1 MKNVICIMHQNFTI
15 CAMERNEMFYYVI
28 ILFALLI
35 AVSLF
40 VNFKAKRALA
50 KDKSVE
56 SEGAKPS
63 SVTKFMNGVD
73 FFLALSFLT
82 VAVNHFHVSVYTLVA
97 MALGFALGVY
107 TLYLC
112 LKLRQKQLTFSVIV
126 KLAILVLIYVL
137 YK

>member
-1 MKNVICIMHQNFTI
+1 MLLTVSN
-15 CAMERNEMFYYVI
+15 CAMESCNTTYYV
-28 ILFALLI
+28 LVVFVLLLALLFI
-35 AVSLF
+35 VD
-40 VNFKAKRALA
+40 FKAKRALA
-50 KDKSVE
+50 KVKSE
-56 SEGAKPS
+56 DSEGAKPS

-97 MALGFALGVY
+97 MAIDLVLGVY

-112 LKLRQKQLTFSVIV
+112 LTLRQKLLTLSVIV
-126 KLAILVLIYVL
+126 KLAILVLIYVS

>member
-1 MKNVICIMHQNFTI
+1 MLQTVSN
-15 CAMERNEMFYYVI
+15 CAMESCNTTYYVLV
-28 ILFALLI
+28 LFALLL
-35 AVSLF
+35 ALLF
-40 VNFKAKRALA
+40 IVDFKAKRALA
-50 KDKSVE
+50 KVKSE
-56 SEGAKPS
+56 DSEGAKPS

-97 MALGFALGVY
+97 MAIDFVLGVY

-112 LKLRQKQLTFSVIV
+112 LTLRQKLLTLSVIV
-126 KLAILVLIYVL
+126 KLAILVLIYVS

>member
-1 MKNVICIMHQNFTI
+1 MLLTVSN
-15 CAMERNEMFYYVI
+15 CAMESCNTTYYVLV
-28 ILFALLI
+28 LFALLL
-35 AVSLF
+35 ALLF
-40 VNFKAKRALA
+40 IVDFKAKRALA
-50 KDKSVE
+50 KVKSE
-56 SEGAKPS
+56 DSEGAKPS

-97 MALGFALGVY
+97 MAIDFVLGVY

-112 LKLRQKQLTFSVIV
+112 LTLRQKLLTFSVIV
-126 KLAILVLIYVL
+126 KLAILVLIYFS

>member
-1 MKNVICIMHQNFTI
+1 MLLTVSN
-15 CAMERNEMFYYVI
+15 CAMESCNTISSVLVVFV
-28 ILFALLI
+28 LLLALLFI
-35 AVSLF
+35 VD
-40 VNFKAKRALA
+40 FKAKRALA
-50 KDKSVE
+50 KGKSE
-56 SEGAKPS
+56 DGEGAKPA

-97 MALGFALGVY
+97 MALCFVLGVY

-112 LKLRQKQLTFSVIV
+112 LTLRQKLLTLSVIV
-126 KLAILVLIYVL
+126 KFAILVLIYVS

>member
-1 MKNVICIMHQNFTI
+1 MLLAVSN
-15 CAMERNEMFYYVI
+15 CAMESCNTISSVLVVFV
-28 ILFALLI
+28 LLLALLFI
-35 AVSLF
+35 VD
-40 VNFKAKRALA
+40 FKAKRALA
-50 KDKSVE
+50 KGKSE
-56 SEGAKPS
+56 DSEGAKPS

-97 MALGFALGVY
+97 MAIDFLLGVY

-112 LKLRQKQLTFSVIV
+112 LTLRQKLLTFSVIV
-126 KLAILVLIYVL
+126 KLAILVLIYVS

>member
-1 MKNVICIMHQNFTI
+1 MESCNTI
-15 CAMERNEMFYYVI
+15 SSVLVVFV
-28 ILFALLI
+28 LLLALLFI
-35 AVSLF
+35 VD
-40 VNFKAKRALA
+40 FKAKRALA
-50 KDKSVE
+50 KVKSE
-56 SEGAKPS
+56 DSEGAKPS

-97 MALGFALGVY
+97 MAIDLVLGVY

-112 LKLRQKQLTFSVIV
+112 LTLRQKLLTLSVIV
-126 KLAILVLIYVL
+126 KLAILVLIYVS

>member
-1 MKNVICIMHQNFTI
+1 MLLTVSN
-15 CAMERNEMFYYVI
+15 CAMESCNTISSVI
-28 ILFALLI
+28 VVFVLLLAL
-35 AVSLF
+35 VFF
-40 VNFKAKRALA
+40 VDFKAKRALA
-50 KDKSVE
+50 KGKSE
-56 SEGAKPS
+56 DSEDAKPS

-97 MALGFALGVY
+97 MAIDFVLGVY

-112 LKLRQKQLTFSVIV
+112 LTLRQKLLTLSVIV
-126 KLAILVLIYVL
+126 KLAILVLIYVS

>member
-1 MKNVICIMHQNFTI
+1 
-15 CAMERNEMFYYVI
+15 MESCNTTSSVLVVFV
-28 ILFALLI
+28 LLLALLFI
-35 AVSLF
+35 VD
-40 VNFKAKRALA
+40 FKAKRALA
-50 KDKSVE
+50 KVKSE
-56 SEGAKPS
+56 DSEGAKPS

-97 MALGFALGVY
+97 MAIDFVLGVY

-112 LKLRQKQLTFSVIV
+112 LTLRQKLLTLSVIV
-126 KLAILVLIYVL
+126 KLAILVLIYVS

>member
-1 MKNVICIMHQNFTI
+1 MLLTVSN
-15 CAMERNEMFYYVI
+15 CAMESCNTISSVLVVFVLLLGL
-28 ILFALLI
+28 LFI
-35 AVSLF
+35 VD
-40 VNFKAKRALA
+40 FKAKRALA
-50 KDKSVE
+50 KGKSE
-56 SEGAKPS
+56 DSEGAKPS

-97 MALGFALGVY
+97 MAIDFVLGVY

-112 LKLRQKQLTFSVIV
+112 LTLRQKLLTLSVIV
-126 KLAILVLIYVL
+126 KLAILVLIYVS